1 MLMPVPPEVQ
11 KLLDSTLADI
21 SGDPRHQLMPV
32 RRLPIYQALQTA
44 SAPGTSDRV
53 RGWLALLA
61 ARRVLPQWQRAM
73 PLYEDDDPDE
83 RGVEA
88 NKLAEH
94 FLTRAESVLRR
105 TVDLNVARKEDGDY
119 WYVVGNIEEEIFDW
133 REETDGPLFYAFF
146 ALDAAYKALHE
157 ALGYEQLGRLKGWET
172 RTDDT
177 LPRFAGDAAASAV
190 IAASGGGDVVAGPPI
205 DPQKRLEFWEWWL
218 TSAIPAAWEAGQNG
232 RMAGRT

>member
-1 MLMPVPPEVQ
+1 MLMPIPPEVQ
-11 KLLDSTLADI
+11 KLLNSALADM
-21 SGDPRHQLMPV
+21 SVDPRHQLMPV
-32 RRLPIYQALQTA
+32 RRLPIYQALQAA
-44 SAPGTSDRV
+44 SVPGTSDRV

-61 ARRVLPQWQRAM
+61 ARRVLPLWQRAM

-94 FLTRAESVLRR
+94 FLARAEGVIRG
-105 TVDLNVARKEDGDY
+105 TVDRDVARKEDSDY
-119 WYVVGNIEEEIFDW
+119 WYVVGNIELEIFEA
-133 REETDGPLFYAFF
+133 REETDGPFFYAFF

-172 RTDDT
+172 R
-177 LPRFAGDAAASAV
+177 FACDAASSAV
-190 IAASGGGDVVAGPPI
+190 IAASGGGDVVEGPPI

-232 RMAGRT
+232 RMPGRT